1 MTWAEYANKINNAV
15 AGSRVGRYFQ
25 LEGSGAYRERKGT
38 RFLTELRAGVT
49 TFFAMVNNNSTS
61 ITIHFRQRYG
71 HVID

>member
-38 RFLTELRAGVT
+38 RFLTELRASVT
-49 TFFAMVNNNSTS
+49 TFFAMVND
-61 ITIHFRQRYG
+61 Q
-71 HVID
+71 